1 MESMV
6 NNVSSCWGWALKKGK
21 EVEKEWITILRYD
34 IMMYF
39 EDWKVLIMI
48 SLTGLSKAGNMQ
60 QSSLSIQITDWLRQG
75 EEVTFNKKKTQ
86 VNYSKDPQ

>member
-1 MESMV
+1 
-6 NNVSSCWGWALKKGK
+6 
-21 EVEKEWITILRYD
+21 
-34 IMMYF
+34 
-39 EDWKVLIMI
+39 MI

-75 EEVTFNKKKTQ
+75 EEVTFNKKKKTQ